1 MKELDFVVQIS
12 VLYEN
17 ICTVNLKIIFVI
29 NQQINI
35 MVRIS
40 VVKSMCDF
48 LFIYFN
54 VFYKLYIFSSV
65 IIYIMVDSV
74 IFFIFYRIKRF
85 DIVLRETMFGKHMD
99 KKIFNFFIFLSYSF
113 TFIIV
118 HQVFLLFK

>member
-17 ICTVNLKIIFVI
+17 ICTVNLKIVFVI

-48 LFIYFN
+48 FFICFI
-54 VFYKLYIFSSV
+54 VFYKLYIFASV
-65 IIYIMVDSV
+65 VIYIMVDSV
-74 IFFIFYRIKRF
+74 IFLSFIESKG
-85 DIVLRETMFGKHMD
+85 LR
-99 KKIFNFFIFLSYSF
+99 
-113 TFIIV
+113 
-118 HQVFLLFK
+118 

>member
-1 MKELDFVVQIS
+1 MKKLDFVVQVS

-17 ICTVNLKIIFVI
+17 IFTINLKIIFVI
-29 NQQINI
+29 NEQINI

-99 KKIFNFFIFLSYSF
+99 KKIFFIFLSYCF

-118 HQVFLLFK
+118 HQVFI

>member
-1 MKELDFVVQIS
+1 MKKLDFVVQVS

-17 ICTVNLKIIFVI
+17 ICTINLKIIFVI
-29 NQQINI
+29 NEQINI

-40 VVKSMCDF
+40 VIKSMCDF

-85 DIVLRETMFGKHMD
+85 DIVLREMMFGKHMD
-99 KKIFNFFIFLSYSF
+99 KKIFNFFIFLSYCF
-113 TFIIV
+113 TFNIV
-118 HQVFLLFK
+118 HQVFL